1 VTGMADRAVDCHVVR
16 PDRAVVALARRQHGA
31 VTAWQLGR
39 LGWSAD
45 AIAHRVATGWLVR
58 VHRGVYLV
66 GPVASARG
74 GIMAAALACGRG
86 AWVSHGSAA
95 VLWSLPPAEPG
106 EVDVLVAGRNV
117 RSRRGIRVHRT
128 ARLHPADATRR
139 EGIPVT
145 SLARTLLDLATTASP
160 RQLVRAVEEAQIR
173 HHLSDHSLD
182 EQFRPYPHHPGVKAL
197 KQATLTDPTLTR
209 SEAERKLV
217 DLIRKSGLPPP
228 ETNTRIAGHEVDAV
242 WRARRLVVEVDG
254 YAYHGT
260 RAAFERDRRRDA
272 DLQAAGLRVLRITW
286 RRLQDEPLAVVA
298 ARGARP
304 RLSRRPRPCRSGA
317 SATRRPRRRP

>member
-1 VTGMADRAVDCHVVR
+1 
-16 PDRAVVALARRQHGA
+16 

-74 GIMAAALACGRG
+74 RVMAAALACGRG
-86 AWVSHGSAA
+86 AWVSHGSATT
-95 VLWSLPPAEPG
+95 LWSLTPADRG
-106 EVDVLVAGRNV
+106 EVHVLVAGRNV

-128 ARLHPADATRR
+128 ARLHPADATCR

-160 RQLVRAVEEAQIR
+160 
-173 HHLSDHSLD
+173 
-182 EQFRPYPHHPGVKAL
+182 
-197 KQATLTDPTLTR
+197 TR
-209 SEAERKLV
+209 L
-217 DLIRKSGLPPP
+217 
-228 ETNTRIAGHEVDAV
+228 
-242 WRARRLVVEVDG
+242 
-254 YAYHGT
+254 AYHGP

-272 DLQAAGLRVLRITW
+272 DLQTAGFRVLRFTW
-286 RRLQDEPLAVVA
+286 RRLQDEPLAVAVA
-298 ARGARP
+298 LGRALA
-304 RLSRRPRPCRSGA
+304 
-317 SATRRPRRRP
+317 